1 METLATSRGDKIKEL
16 FLAFSKDYAIVIAIL
31 ALGLVFGVTSPSFF
45 TRMNLTN
52 IFLQTSTIAIVAM
65 GQASIVLTGNMDLSL
80 GQSVCLCCYIAAYGM
95 KNLSINPWLAM
106 LGGVLTG
113 CVVGAVSGTLY
124 AYLGIPSFIA
134 TLGMQNVCRGCARM
148 VTSAKPISGLPDAVG
163 LLARKYLF
171 DLIPSCIL
179 IMALIFVVMQFVY
192 ARTKFGR
199 SIYTVGGNA
208 EAAFFAGINTKAVYF
223 SAFVL
228 GGFFTGLGSMVLLS
242 RLDSANATN
251 GNLYEFDAMIGCV
264 LGGISMNGGKGKV
277 IGAFFGVLFLIM
289 FFNGMTM
296 LNVNSFIQDV
306 LKGVALILAIGI
318 DVFRTKRSAMVSK
331 KKAAA

>member
-1 METLATSRGDKIKEL
+1 MNTIKTEKNSLLKEFFKNFSR
-16 FLAFSKDYAIVIAIL
+16 DYAIVFAIL
-31 ALGLVFGVTSPSFF
+31 LLGTIFGITSPRFF
-45 TRMNLTN
+45 SRMNLTN

-65 GQASIVLTGNMDLSL
+65 GQATIVLTGNMDLSL
-80 GQSVCLCCYIAAYGM
+80 GQSVCLCCYVAAFAM
-95 KNLSINPWLAM
+95 KNLGINPWLSLLAGIM
-106 LGGVLTG
+106 TG
-113 CVVGAVSGTLY
+113 CLVGAISGILY
-124 AYLGIPSFIA
+124 AYLGIPAFIA

-148 VTSAKPISGLPDAVG
+148 IANAKPISTLPPEVG
-163 LLARKYLF
+163 LIAREYVF
-171 DLIPSCIL
+171 DIIPSCVI
-179 IMALIFVVMQFVY
+179 IMFLVFIVMQFVY
-192 ARTKFGR
+192 SKTKFGR
-199 SIYTVGGNA
+199 YIYAVGGNR

-223 SAFVL
+223 KAFVL

-306 LKGVALILAIGI
+306 LKGIALILAIGI
-318 DVFRTKRSAMVSK
+318 DVFRNRRSLKVSK
-331 KKAAA
+331 KKATA